1 MTSASLDRVGV
12 IVLVSIRIVILIF
25 YLKLRKDFGKNVRH
39 SIKIWKKVRVYKLI
53 KKEKKRKGKK
63 GKHQCWFAHKV
74 L

>member
-1 MTSASLDRVGV
+1 MTSVSLDRVGV

-39 SIKIWKKVRVYKLI
+39 SIENWKKVSGIQAYQKR
-53 KKEKKRKGKK
+53 KKERKK
-63 GKHQCWFAHKV
+63 GKDRCWFAHKG